1 MSGGLNIMNRLAVA
15 AALSLAL
22 GANAA
27 PAEDVASTPTVRL
40 QGTIE
45 QAGAA
50 GVVIHAKDGSS
61 PKLAIGPKT
70 VIFATR
76 PAKLEDIKAGDFI
89 ASAAVRGADGKL
101 RSSELRIFPEALR
114 GLGEGQRP
122 MNAPNQTMTNASVY
136 EVAAGPEGRVIR
148 VKFEGGES
156 ELIVG
161 PDVPI
166 SALIVTGPD
175 SLKVGEKV
183 FVMASKSADG
193 SLTALRI
200 FAN

>member
-1 MSGGLNIMNRLAVA
+1 MRLPYLSILAVA
-15 AALSLAL
+15 VLSLPV
-22 GANAA
+22 GARTVSAQEAA
-27 PAEDVASTPTVRL
+27 NVPTMRL

-50 GVVIHAKDGSS
+50 VVVIHANDGSS
-61 PKLAIGPKT
+61 PKLPIGPKT
-70 VIFATR
+70 IIVATR

-101 RSSELRIFPEALR
+101 RSSELRIFPDALR

-122 MNAPNQTMTNASVY
+122 MSAPNQTMTNASVY
-136 EVAAGPEGRVIR
+136 EVAAGPEGRVIK
-148 VKFEGGES
+148 VKFEGGTS

-161 PDVPI
+161 PEVPI
-166 SALIVTGPD
+166 STLVITGPD
-175 SLKVGEKV
+175 SLKVGEQV
-183 FVMASKSADG
+183 FVLASKASDG
-193 SLTALRI
+193 ALTALRI

>member
-1 MSGGLNIMNRLAVA
+1 MMNRLAMA
-15 AALSLAL
+15 AALGLVL

-27 PAEDVASTPTVRL
+27 SAEDVASIRL

-50 GVVIHAKDGSS
+50 AVVIHANDGSS

-70 VIFATR
+70 IIVATR

-89 ASAAVRGADGKL
+89 ASAAVRGDNGKL

-122 MNAPNQTMTNASVY
+122 MSAPNQTMTNASVY
-136 EVAAGPEGRVIR
+136 EVAASPGGRVVK

-161 PDVPI
+161 PGVPI
-166 SALIVTGPD
+166 SMLVVTGPD

-183 FVMASKSADG
+183 FVLASKASDG
-193 SLTALRI
+193 ALTALRI